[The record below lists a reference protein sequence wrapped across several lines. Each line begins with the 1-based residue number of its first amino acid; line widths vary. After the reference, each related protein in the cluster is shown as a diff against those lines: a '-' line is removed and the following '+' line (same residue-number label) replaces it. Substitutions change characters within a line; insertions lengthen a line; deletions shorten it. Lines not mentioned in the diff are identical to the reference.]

1 MSKTVMTAN
10 NDVNDTTNM
19 TQTSNAPSKT
29 VSRRTVLTT
38 AAAASAGLGLGIK
51 FGVDEAVAQKALAVS
66 GDEVGAWVYIKPN
79 DEVVIRIARS
89 EMGQGTM
96 TGLAQL
102 VAEELQC
109 DWSKVKTEFPTPGQN
124 LARSRAWGDMSTG
137 GSRGIRGSHDY
148 VRQGGA
154 AARTMLIQAAA
165 DGWKVPV
172 AECSS
177 LKSVI
182 THAPT
187 GKKTTYGKVA
197 SAAAKLPVPDLKT
210 MALKDPKTW
219 TIAGQPLKRLDT
231 ADKLTG
237 KQIYGIDLMIPG
249 MLNAA
254 IMDAPVFGNKLKSFD
269 EAKVKA
275 MPGVRHVLKIG
286 ETAVAVVADTWWQ
299 AKTGVDALNAT
310 WVETEN
316 NKVSSATI
324 AAVLKEGLSA
334 TNNVFVGNKVGDAD
348 AAIAG
353 AAKKIDATYDTPFL
367 HHVTMEPM
375 NCTARFTADKC
386 EVWVPTQNGEA
397 SLAACAEA
405 SGLPPSKCEVYKLM
419 LGGGFG
425 RRGFQDYVTKAVLAA
440 KQLPGIPIKMVWT
453 REEDMRQGRYR
464 PITQCKMSAG
474 LDDKGNLVGFKM
486 RISGQSI
493 LASAFP
499 SRMEKDGRDPIQFQ
513 GLNPQGPE
521 AQFGY
526 TIPNLLIDHAMRN
539 PHVPAGFWRG
549 VNNNQNA
556 VYLECFMDEIAKAA
570 GQDPLEFRRK
580 MMSNHPKHL
589 AVLNAVAAKIG
600 WGTPP
605 PAGQFRGIAQQ
616 MGYASYVAAAAEVSV
631 SDRGKVKVHRL
642 VLATDC
648 GHAVNPDQ
656 IEAQVQGSVAYGLGA
671 AFYQAITIKDG
682 AVVEQNLDTYEIMSL
697 AEFPKIETIVMP
709 SGGFWGGVG
718 EPTICVA
725 APAVLNAIYAATGK
739 PVQTLP
745 LKNVKL

>member
-1 MSKTVMTAN
+1 
-10 NDVNDTTNM
+10 M
-19 TQTSNAPSKT
+19 TQEINTPAASTSSQT
-29 VSRRTVLTT
+29 VSRRAVLATG
-38 AAAASAGLGLGIK
+38 AAAGTGLGLGIK
-51 FGVDEAVAQKALAVS
+51 FGVGEALAQKVLAAS
-66 GDEVGAWVYIKPN
+66 GDEVGAWVYIRP
-79 DEVVIRIARS
+79 DDQVVIRIARS
-89 EMGQGTM
+89 EMGQGTL

-109 DWSKVKTEFPTPGQN
+109 DWTKVRTEFPTPGQN

-137 GSRGIRGSHDY
+137 GSRGIRGSQDY

-154 AARTMLIQAAA
+154 AARSMLIQAAA
-165 DGWKVPV
+165 DGWKVPA
-172 AECSS
+172 AECSAAN
-177 LKSVI
+177 SVI
-182 THAPT
+182 THKPS
-187 GKKTTYGKVA
+187 GKTTTYGKVA

-210 MALKDPKTW
+210 MVLKDPKDW
-219 TIAGQPLKRLDT
+219 TIAGKGLKRLDT

-237 KQIYGIDLMIPG
+237 KLIYGIDLKIPG

-254 IMDAPVFGNKLKSFD
+254 VMDAPVFGNKLKSYD

-299 AKTGVDALNAT
+299 AKKGLDALNPT
-310 WVETEN
+310 WIESEN

-324 AAVLKEGLSA
+324 AAVLKEGLTA
-334 TNNVFVGNKVGDAD
+334 DKNVFIGNKAGDVD

-353 AAKKIDATYDTPFL
+353 AAKKVEAVYDSPYL

-375 NCTARFTADKC
+375 NCTARYTADKC

-397 SLAACAEA
+397 SLAATAEA
-405 SGLPPSKCEVYKLM
+405 SGLAPSKCEVYKMM

-499 SRMEKDGRDPIQFQ
+499 ARMEKDGRDPIQFQ
-513 GLNPQGPE
+513 GLNEKGPE
-521 AQFGY
+521 AQIGY
-526 TIPNLLIDHAMRN
+526 TIPNILVDHAMRN

-556 VYLECFMDEIAKAA
+556 VYLECFMDEVAKVA

-580 MMSNHPKHL
+580 MMGNHPKHL
-589 AVLNAVAAKIG
+589 GVLNAVAAKIG

-605 PAGQFRGIAQQ
+605 PAGQFRGIAQH

-648 GHAVNPDQ
+648 GYAVNPDQ

-671 AFYQAITIKDG
+671 AFYQQITIKDG
-682 AVVEQNLDTYEIMSL
+682 AVVEQNMDTYESMQL
-697 AEFPKIETIVMP
+697 ADFPKIETIVMP

-725 APAVLNAIYAATGK
+725 APAVLNAIFAATGK

-745 LKNVKL
+745 LSNVKLQKA